1 MRMSEKI
8 LAITAICAVSI
19 LAGCGTTTTDSTA
32 VSSTAASVPT
42 SSVASTSANVVEP
55 IEENPLEDMLAPDSN
70 YTFAADFIE
79 IKDGQVT
86 LSVDSYDG
94 YMKDDIDSL
103 QPGSVLK
110 VHNNGDNTMS
120 EITVETIERNE
131 EYGTVSING
140 GIEQGG
146 IDLCAIQYVY
156 RTETFDGFP
165 LYYEVGKLTL
175 PLADDVTLSDSSAD
189 PQAEAVEIEGAE
201 AVEQAINASSDG
213 WNRNNTSVFTTGGKV
228 SSIVRVWVP

>member
-1 MRMSEKI
+1 
-8 LAITAICAVSI
+8 
-19 LAGCGTTTTDSTA
+19 
-32 VSSTAASVPT
+32 
-42 SSVASTSANVVEP
+42 
-55 IEENPLEDMLAPDSN
+55 MLDPNNN

-86 LSVDSYDG
+86 LAVDSYDG

-110 VHNNGDNTMS
+110 VHNNGDNTLS

-140 GIEQGG
+140 GIEEGG

-156 RTETFDGFP
+156 RTSTFDDFP
-165 LYYEVGKLTL
+165 LYYESGKLTL

-189 PQAEAVEIEGAE
+189 PQAEPVEIEGAE
-201 AVEQAINASSDG
+201 AVEQAINADPDG
-213 WNRNNTSVFTTGGKV
+213 WNGNNTSVFTTGGKV